1 MNIKKEILLRV
12 RFAFV
17 IILLVSTGI
26 IYSIFDLQF
35 NQSERWEKKSENINF
50 KYDIIQA
57 SRGNI
62 LSDDGSILATSLPFY
77 KVAFDPSI
85 PDDEM
90 FDFGI
95 DSLSY
100 NLSLFFKDR
109 SMNQYKKLIIEAR
122 DSGRRYLLLNRN
134 KIGYQA
140 KKKLS
145 SWPIFREG
153 RLKGGVLFEKIDQRY
168 RPFSKL
174 GYRTIGSVDENNRGT
189 VGIEYSFNSYLEGN
203 NGEVLKQKIAG
214 NYWKPIY
221 DGTERQPK
229 NGKDIVTTLNVNL
242 QDLSLIHI

>member
-77 KVAFDPSI
+77 KVALDPSI

-153 RLKGGVLFEKIDQRY
+153 RLKGGCF
-168 RPFSKL
+168 
-174 GYRTIGSVDENNRGT
+174 
-189 VGIEYSFNSYLEGN
+189 
-203 NGEVLKQKIAG
+203 LK
-214 NYWKPIY
+214 
-221 DGTERQPK
+221 R
-229 NGKDIVTTLNVNL
+229 
-242 QDLSLIHI
+242 

>member
-35 NQSERWEKKSENINF
+35 NQSDRWEKKSENINF

-100 NLSLFFKDR
+100 N
-109 SMNQYKKLIIEAR
+109 
-122 DSGRRYLLLNRN
+122 
-134 KIGYQA
+134 
-140 KKKLS
+140 
-145 SWPIFREG
+145 P
-153 RLKGGVLFEKIDQRY
+153 V
-168 RPFSKL
+168 
-174 GYRTIGSVDENNRGT
+174 
-189 VGIEYSFNSYLEGN
+189 SYTHLT
-203 NGEVLKQKIAG
+203 LPTKQM
-214 NYWKPIY
+214 
-221 DGTERQPK
+221 
-229 NGKDIVTTLNVNL
+229 V
-242 QDLSLIHI
+242 

>member
-35 NQSERWEKKSENINF
+35 NQSDRWEKKSENINF

-153 RLKGGVLFEKIDQRY
+153 ILIGGVLFEMIDHRY

-174 GYRTIGSVDENNRGT
+174 
-189 VGIEYSFNSYLEGN
+189 
-203 NGEVLKQKIAG
+203 
-214 NYWKPIY
+214 
-221 DGTERQPK
+221 
-229 NGKDIVTTLNVNL
+229 
-242 QDLSLIHI
+242 